1 MLGKEKSSKATTT
14 QEFDLLET
22 LSEHKESISCIES
35 SRDCALVA
43 SGDDSGLVLVHNP
56 DDNFEVLHRIE
67 SSESVTSMRFAL
79 EHWLVC
85 GYLTGS
91 MRIYKKDSSFQLH
104 AEVAAHTRAVTAI
117 DVLENHVVSVSEDTF
132 LNVWE
137 LSSSK
142 TSGRVRLVSSHCV
155 PNDLLAGVAFAGA
168 KSILTATYDTSHLKL
183 WVPE

>member
-35 SRDCALVA
+35 SRNGALVA
-43 SGDDSGLVLVHNP
+43 SGDSSGLVLVYNP
-56 DDNFEVLHRIE
+56 DDKFEVLHRIE
-67 SSESVTSMRFAL
+67 SSEPVTTMRFVL
-79 EHWLVC
+79 EDWLVC
-85 GYLTGS
+85 GYLTGG
-91 MRIYKKDSSFQLH
+91 MRIYKKDSFQLH
-104 AEVAAHTRAVTAI
+104 AEVAAHTRAITAI
-117 DVLENHVVSVSEDTF
+117 DVFENHVVSVSEDTF

-142 TSGRVRLVSSHCV
+142 ASGHVRLVSSHCV
-155 PNDLLAGVAFAGA
+155 PNDLFTGVAFAGT

>member
-22 LSEHKESISCIES
+22 LGEHKESISCIES
-35 SRDCALVA
+35 SRNGALVA
-43 SGDDSGLVLVHNP
+43 SGDDSGLVLVYNP

-67 SSESVTSMRFAL
+67 SSESVTTMRFAL

-85 GYLTGS
+85 GYLTGG
-91 MRIYKKDSSFQLH
+91 MRIYKKDSFQMH
-104 AEVAAHTRAVTAI
+104 AEVAAHTRAITAI
-117 DVLENHVVSVSEDTF
+117 DVFENHVVSVSEDTF

-137 LSSSK
+137 LSSNK
-142 TSGRVRLVSSHCV
+142 ASGRVRLVSSHCV
-155 PNDLLAGVAFAGA
+155 PNDLITGVAFAGA